1 MRIGTL
7 PVGDP
12 IHRYEKCI
20 VVPFSGR
27 RRVLSTCALNGGY
40 QEGLTAVFN
49 NDINPGA
56 GMECRMRAPSYE
68 AHLALTAEALGL
80 DPSTAAGMSTAAS
93 MENVAIRTEQSGVTA
108 VTAVVTGGIEVN
120 GGRVGDPASWDE
132 AVEQGTPS
140 AAGTINIM
148 LFFNV
153 DLTPGA
159 LARALVT
166 CTEAKTA
173 ALQELLAPSR
183 YSMGLATGSGT
194 DGPSVVCNR
203 ESEACLTNAGKHSK
217 LGELIGKAVK
227 PAVQE
232 ALRRQTGLSP
242 ELQHHVLRRI
252 DRFGV
257 TEQSLW
263 EAYAQGPGRLS
274 RAEFSEKL
282 DSLCRQSC
290 LVTQVSLYVHLLDQ
304 LQWGLLAP
312 GEALRAGRGILE
324 GLREI
329 PEEGSQSLLPG
340 NTEDAEP
347 GAAPEVLSR
356 MLRELE
362 EALNRL
368 LEERE
373 AGSR

>member
-7 PVGDP
+7 PSGDS

-20 VVPFSGR
+20 VVPFKGL

-80 DPSTAAGMSTAAS
+80 DPATAAGMSTAAS
-93 MENVAIRTEQSGVTA
+93 MENVSIRTEQSGATA

-132 AVEQGTPS
+132 AVGQGMPS

-183 YSMGLATGSGT
+183 YSTGIATGSGT
-194 DGPSVVCNR
+194 DGTIVASDR
-203 ESEACLTNAGKHSK
+203 TSEICLTNAGKHSK

-227 PAVQE
+227 AAVRE

-242 ELQHHVLRRI
+242 ELQHHVLRRT
-252 DRFGV
+252 DRFGI
-257 TEQSLW
+257 TELSLW

-282 DSLCRQSC
+282 DCLCRQSR
-290 LVTQVSLYVHLLDQ
+290 LVAQVSLYVHLLDQ
-304 LQWGLLAP
+304 LQWGLLEP
-312 GEALRAGRGILE
+312 KEAHEAGCEL
-324 GLREI
+324 LTKLQKSDVD
-329 PEEGSQSLLPG
+329 GSVALPPG
-340 NTEDAEP
+340 NEEAAE
-347 GAAPEVLSR
+347 LR
-356 MLRELE
+356 DRTDMLMVMVREL
-362 EALNRL
+362 AGTLNRL
-368 LEERE
+368 LD
-373 AGSR
+373 